1 MTKNF
6 LVREFRCKDGSD
18 TIFIA
23 DKLPMICQYIRMRVG
38 KAITINSAYRT
49 PEHNAKEGGEKFS
62 MHLYGAAADL
72 KCPAGMTPAKLA
84 EIAREIM
91 PDWGGVGI
99 YSWGI
104 HVDVSP
110 TFRNWN
116 G

>member
-1 MTKNF
+1 MK
-6 LVREFRCKDGSD
+6 EFACKDGSD

-23 DKLPMICQYIRMRVG
+23 DKLPMVCQYIRMRAG
-38 KAITINSAYRT
+38 KGITPSNGYRT
-49 PEHNAKEGGEKFS
+49 PEHNAKVGGEEFS

-72 KCPAGMTPAKLA
+72 LCPAGLTPKQLA
-84 EIAREIM
+84 GFAREIM